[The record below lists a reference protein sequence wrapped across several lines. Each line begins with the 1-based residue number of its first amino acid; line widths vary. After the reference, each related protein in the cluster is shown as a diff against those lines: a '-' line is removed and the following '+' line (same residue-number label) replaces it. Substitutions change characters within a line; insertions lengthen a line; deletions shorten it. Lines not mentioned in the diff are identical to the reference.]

1 MITMNDSIIEALKV
15 VLRADSASDKFSKQ
29 AHAIQRSFRTRME
42 SVDKSSLSEVEQEAR
57 DMLELTDNAQTAG
70 LLDPVLRFLNRASAI
85 EDVFDR
91 RMTEGF
97 YEEELRDVDSKM
109 SAIKKREGLGE
120 FEYWPVGQGP
130 EDYEELNKKY
140 DLISDG
146 KFEET
151 LQEFGLHDMADLY
164 RNNREVYDAK
174 REKGRRIVI
183 QDISDRELLESLQ
196 EQFEKE
202 AEGCASC
209 GAFHA
214 AVVMIGSAV
223 ESSLLN
229 ACLKHKEIALEAKN
243 RLPNK
248 MRPQKNNPKDWS
260 LGHLAS
266 VADEAGWLPRFIVED
281 VEILRASALIQK
293 VQRLRNLVHPGR
305 HLSNK
310 NVLDVQG
317 SYDLARAS
325 YLLLRHLLSEIQT
338 P

>member
-1 MITMNDSIIEALKV
+1 
-15 VLRADSASDKFSKQ
+15 
-29 AHAIQRSFRTRME
+29 
-42 SVDKSSLSEVEQEAR
+42 
-57 DMLELTDNAQTAG
+57 MLELTDNAQTAG
-70 LLDPVLRFLNRASAI
+70 LLDPELRFLNRASAI
-85 EDVFDR
+85 EDVFDK

-97 YEEELRDVDSKM
+97 YEEELRDITSKM
-109 SAIKKREGLGE
+109 RAIEKHEGLGE

-140 DLISDG
+140 DLISYG

-164 RNNREVYDAK
+164 RNNRDVYDAK
-174 REKGRRIVI
+174 REKGRRIVN

-209 GAFHA
+209 GVFHA

-243 RLPNK
+243 RLPNEK
-248 MRPQKNNPKDWS
+248 RPQKNNPKDWG

-281 VEILRASALIQK
+281 VEILRASSLIQK

-310 NVLDVQG
+310 NVLDVKG

-325 YLLLRHLLSEIQT
+325 YLLLRHLLNEIQT